1 MAQPYLVQR
10 QQIALKLEGTEG
22 TDSVPADADVLAPA
36 YGIEWVPSFKM
47 YERPA
52 LQSSFSHFPQVA
64 GERSAVVRF
73 SVEIKGS
80 GSPGTAPYFGK
91 SLQAAGFS
99 ETLVTSTSTTYAPDS
114 SAVSSCTVEVRE
126 GDQSTVFKSKKI
138 VGARGTVTF
147 EATKGEIVVARFEF
161 TGRYVEPT
169 DTTAFTTPALGTAPQ
184 AFLGAAFSMHSVNSL
199 KIHKLTIDM
208 KNDVQLRN
216 DVNQATGNYSA
227 VIVKRMPQA
236 SIDPEQEP
244 AATMNFFNRLTA
256 NTEGSLSFVLGA
268 TPGNIATFTAPKAQI
283 INVAEADRNGI
294 RIENVTLQLNENTFA
309 GEDELSI
316 VLT

>member
-1 MAQPYLVQR
+1 MSQPYLTQR

-22 TDSVPADADVLAPA
+22 TDAVPADADVLAPA
-36 YGIEWVPSFKM
+36 YDIKWTPSFKM

-64 GERSAVVRF
+64 GERSAKISF
-73 SVEIKGS
+73 ALEIKGS
-80 GSPGTAPYFGK
+80 GTAGTAPYFGK
-91 SLQAAGFS
+91 ALQAAGFS
-99 ETLVTSTSTTYAPDS
+99 ETPVTSTSVTYSPDS
-114 SAVSSCTVEVRE
+114 SAVSSCTIEIRE

-147 EATKGEIVVARFEF
+147 NATKGEILIANFEF

-184 AFLGAAFSMHSVNSL
+184 AFLGAAFSLMSVNSL
-199 KIHKLTIDM
+199 KIEKLSIDM

-227 VIVKRMPQA
+227 VIVKRNPQA
-236 SIDPEQEP
+236 TVDPEQEP
-244 AATMNFFNRLTA
+244 AATMNFFNKLTA
-256 NTEGSLSFVLGA
+256 NTEGTLSFVLGA

-294 RIENVTLQLNENTFA
+294 RTENLTLQLNENTYA

-316 VLT
+316 VFT